1 MLPKDSLLSDN
12 SGWLVGEGR
21 SMICPSCLAP
31 NVTGA
36 SRCANCG
43 CSLSA
48 ATAEPP
54 PGRFEATVGGQKQA
68 PPPEAATAIGFAKTP
83 PPSNPATPPR
93 GSGVGEPKP
102 VNFGPRYQVEALL
115 GEGGMGAVYRAYDR
129 ELDRTVALKLIRPEL
144 GGDANLSQRF
154 RQELLLASKISHK
167 NILRIHDLGEAGGT
181 RFISMAYVEGEDLHQ
196 LLLREGRLPVN
207 RAVSIAKQLC
217 AALEAAHSEGVV
229 HRDLKPQNILLDKN
243 GQVYVSDFGL
253 AKSLE
258 SDATQMTMSGQF
270 LGTPRY
276 MSPEQALASPV
287 DHRSDLYSLG
297 LILYEM
303 VTGDIPFRA
312 DTTLQTM
319 YLRVHEKPKD
329 PRQLN
334 PDLPAYLV
342 QIILRCLETDPALRY
357 QSAREILDD
366 LESAHPSRPPRSR
379 QISVALERPAK
390 VWYVAAGVIVL
401 AVLIALAVPTVRR
414 LLHRGAASNQTSVG
428 IPPLS
433 QGKYLALLPFRVIGD
448 KNALGY
454 VSDGLVEAT
463 AAKLFQMKDIHLASP
478 SAVQSVNVDQPLD
491 KIARRLGVNLVAQ
504 GTVQGTADKMR
515 ITISLDNV
523 AEGRRLW
530 TSEFSGV
537 PQDLLTLEDKIYAQL
552 VTALELKPSN
562 SEVAALNSHPTEN
575 VEAYD
580 LYLKGREDM
589 RQQQDTKK
597 VQAAI
602 DLYQKALAK
611 DSGFALAY
619 AGLADASR
627 SMYHHTKDS
636 FWADKALRA
645 AQQAEQLNASL
656 PEVHFSLGSVYTETG
671 KTAEAISELK
681 RAVELAPKSDEGYRR
696 LGEAYAAVG
705 RKPEAIEADKKA
717 IELNPYY
724 WENYDALGEAYYTF
738 GENEQAVAA
747 FKKVTE
753 LEPDNAAGYDNLGVV
768 LMRLERWNDCIPN
781 FQKALQIQPYYATYS
796 NLGTAYFFLKR
807 YDEAVQM
814 FEKAAAMNPNEHVVM
829 GNLADG
835 YRWAGKRQ
843 QALATYDKAIA
854 LAYKQLAINPRDAEA
869 MGYLGQYLAKK
880 GDAQQGVELVQR
892 ARAMDPTDVS
902 LIYFQAVVECI
913 AGQKSEAMKALRQAL
928 QQGYPAPEA
937 QSDPELKDLQKL
949 PEFASLMRQFESKP
963 K

>member
-1 MLPKDSLLSDN
+1 
-12 SGWLVGEGR
+12 
-21 SMICPSCLAP
+21 MICPSCLAQNP
-31 NVTGA
+31 KGA
-36 SRCANCG
+36 SRCAACG
-43 CSLSA
+43 SPLSA
-48 ATAEPP
+48 APAEPP
-54 PGRFEATVGGQKQA
+54 PARYETSAGGQKQSS
-68 PPPEAATAIGFAKTP
+68 PHDAATAIGFATTP
-83 PPSNPATPPR
+83 PPSNPATPPP
-93 GSGVGEPKP
+93 GSAISERKP
-102 VNFGPRYQVEALL
+102 VDFGPRYQVEALL

-144 GGDANLSQRF
+144 GADPTMSQRF

-167 NILRIHDLGEAGGT
+167 NILRIHDLGEANGT
-181 RFISMAYVEGEDLHQ
+181 KFISMAYVEGEDLHQ
-196 LLLREGRLPVN
+196 MLKREGRLPVN
-207 RAVSIAKQLC
+207 RAVSLTKQLC
-217 AALEAAHSEGVV
+217 AALEAAHAEGVV
-229 HRDLKPQNILLDKN
+229 HRDLKPQNILLDKA

-258 SDATQMTMSGQF
+258 PDATQMTVSGQF

-276 MSPEQALASPV
+276 MSPEQALAGAV

-303 VTGDIPFRA
+303 VTGEIPFKA
-312 DTTLQTM
+312 ESTLQTM
-319 YLRVHEKPKD
+319 YLRVHEKPQD
-329 PRQLN
+329 PRQVN
-334 PDLPAYLV
+334 PELPDYLV
-342 QIILRCLETDPALRY
+342 QIILRCLETEPGQRY

-366 LESAHPSRPPRSR
+366 LESAQPSRPFPSR
-379 QISVALERPAK
+379 PLPTVPARRTTRK
-390 VWYVAAGVIVL
+390 FWYAGAGIL
-401 AVLIALAVPTVRR
+401 ALALLTFLALPTVRK
-414 LLHRGAASNQTSVG
+414 LLRPRASSAQSSRG
-428 IPPLS
+428 IPPAS

-478 SAVQSVNVDQPLD
+478 TAVQSVNVDQPLE
-491 KIARRLGVNLVAQ
+491 KIAQQLGVNLVAQ
-504 GTVQGTADKMR
+504 GTVQGTAEKMR
-515 ITISLDNV
+515 ITISLDDV
-523 AEGRRLW
+523 AAGRRLW

-552 VTALELKPSN
+552 VAALELKPSS

-575 VEAYD
+575 AEAYD
-580 LYLKGREDM
+580 LYLKGRENM
-589 RQQQDTKK
+589 RQQQDVKK
-597 VQAAI
+597 VQGAI

-619 AGLADASR
+619 AGIADASL

-636 FWADKALRA
+636 FWSDKALRA

-656 PEVHFSLGSVYTETG
+656 PEVHFSLGSVYTDTG
-671 KTAEAISELK
+671 KTAEATSELK
-681 RAVELAPKSDEGYRR
+681 RALELAPKSDEGYRR
-696 LGEAYAAVG
+696 LGQVYTVIG
-705 RKPEAIEADKKA
+705 RKLEAIEAYKKA

-724 WENYDALGEAYYTF
+724 WENYDALGGAYYNF
-738 GENEQAVAA
+738 GENEEAVAA
-747 FKKVTE
+747 FKKVIE

-768 LMRLERWNDCIPN
+768 LMRMERWNDCIPN

-814 FEKAAAMNPNEHVVM
+814 FEKAAAMNPNEHMVL

-835 YRWAGKRQ
+835 YRWAGRRP

-869 MGYLGQYLAKK
+869 MSYLGQYLAKK
-880 GDAQQGVELVQR
+880 GEPKRGLELVRR
-892 ARAMDPTDVS
+892 ARSMDPTDVS
-902 LIYFQAVVECI
+902 LVYFQAVVECI
-913 AGQKSEAMKALRQAL
+913 AGQKSEALKDLQQAL
-928 QQGYPAPEA
+928 KQGYPAQEA

-949 PEFASLMRQFESKP
+949 PEFAAMMRQFGSKVN
-963 K
+963 

>member
-1 MLPKDSLLSDN
+1 M
-12 SGWLVGEGR
+12 V
-21 SMICPSCLAP
+21 CPSCLAP
-31 NVTGA
+31 NASGA
-36 SRCANCG
+36 SRCAACG
-43 CSLSA
+43 APLPA
-48 ATAEPP
+48 APAEPAP
-54 PGRFEATVGGQKQA
+54 AKYAASSGGQQQSSSSD
-68 PPPEAATAIGFAKTP
+68 ATAIGFAATP
-83 PPSNPATPPR
+83 PPLDSSTSTL
-93 GSGVGEPKP
+93 GSASQLKP
-102 VNFGPRYQVEALL
+102 VDFGPRYQVQALL

-144 GGDANLSQRF
+144 GSDPAMSQRF

-167 NILRIHDLGEAGGT
+167 NVLRIHDLGEANGT
-181 RFISMAYVEGEDLHQ
+181 KFISMAYVEGEDLHQ
-196 LLLREGRLPVN
+196 LLRREGRLPTD
-207 RAVSIAKQLC
+207 RAVAVTRQLC
-217 AALEAAHSEGVV
+217 AALEAAHTEGVV
-229 HRDLKPQNILLDKN
+229 HRDLKPQNILLDKA

-258 SDATQMTMSGQF
+258 PDATQMTMSGQF

-276 MSPEQALASPV
+276 MSPEQAMAGPV

-303 VTGDIPFRA
+303 VTGEIPFKA

-329 PRQLN
+329 PRQFN
-334 PDLPAYLV
+334 PDLPEYLV
-342 QIILRCLETDPALRY
+342 QIMLRCLETDPAQRY

-366 LESAHPSRPPRSR
+366 LESAQPSRPARSR
-379 QISVALERPAK
+379 QFVAAAGQPAGRK
-390 VWYVAAGVIVL
+390 WWYVGAGIVL
-401 AVLIALAVPTVRR
+401 LAALAVPTVHNLLRR
-414 LLHRGAASNQTSVG
+414 TSPAAQTMRG

-433 QGKYLALLPFRVIGD
+433 KGKYLALLPFRVIGD

-463 AAKLFQMKDIHLASP
+463 AAKLFQMKDLHLASA
-478 SAVQSVNVDQPLD
+478 SAVQSVNPDQPLE
-491 KIARRLGVNLVAQ
+491 KIARQLGVNLIAQ
-504 GTVQGTADKMR
+504 GSVQGTAAKMR
-515 ITISLDNV
+515 ITISLDDV
-523 AEGRRLW
+523 AGGRRLW
-530 TSEFSGV
+530 TAEFSGV

-552 VTALELKPSN
+552 VAALELKPSS

-589 RQQQDTKK
+589 RQEQDAKK

-602 DLYQKALAK
+602 DLYQKALGK

-619 AGLADASR
+619 AGLADASL
-627 SMYHHTKDS
+627 SMYRHTKDS
-636 FWADKALRA
+636 FWSDKALRA
-645 AQQAEQLNASL
+645 AQQAEQLNAGL
-656 PEVHFSLGSVYTETG
+656 PEVHFSLGSVYTDTG

-681 RAVELAPKSDEGYRR
+681 RALELAPKSDEGYRR
-696 LGEAYAAVG
+696 LGDVYAMTGRKAETIEAY
-705 RKPEAIEADKKA
+705 KKA

-724 WENYDALGEAYYTF
+724 WENYNALGGAYYSF
-738 GENEQAVAA
+738 GENDQAVAS
-747 FKKVTE
+747 FKKVIE

-768 LMRLERWNDCIPN
+768 LMRMEKWNDCIPD
-781 FQKALQIQPYYATYS
+781 FEKALQIQPYYATYS

-807 YDEAVQM
+807 YNDAVRM

-835 YRWAGKRQ
+835 YRWAGQRP

-869 MGYLGQYLAKK
+869 IGYLGQYFAKK
-880 GDAQQGVELVQR
+880 GDPQRGLELIRR
-892 ARAMDPTDVS
+892 ARSMDPSDVS
-902 LIYFQAVVECI
+902 LAYFQAVIECI
-913 AGQKSEAMKALRQAL
+913 AGNKSEAMKALDQAL
-928 QQGYPAPEA
+928 RQGYPAQEA
-937 QSDPELKDLQKL
+937 QSDPELKNLQTL
-949 PEFASLMRQFESKP
+949 PEFAAMMKNYGNKP
-963 K
+963 N